1 MSSTQATPP
10 VNTRPKKSVPA
21 KPLVQSHFRIP
32 VAKLTLGMWVAQLD
46 KPWVDTPFLIQGFE
60 VDSDTELQNLREYC
74 RFVYVDLNLSKAEV
88 AGRIRDSEQLADDDK
103 DATPKGQFQSL
114 RGAEAEVQAETPNA
128 AKTPLPASG
137 KHRVKMP
144 EKAPAASQQR
154 FRDFVRSSTGAAT
167 NGKEAD
173 VPIWKRLWS
182 GLNEMFSG
190 GGKSSKRRS
199 KDIEDGKRELQ
210 LEIKSNLPA
219 GTKLVR
225 YAEGKSVPEEL
236 PRARSALKSSESTL
250 KRVLQDIRSGA
261 IPDIEKVQGSVDD
274 MVESMVSNP
283 DAMMWIARL
292 RDEDSTTYSHGVRVS
307 LYMVSLGRHLG
318 FPKEQLG
325 QLGMIG
331 MLADVGKLNVAR
343 ALLEKPGMLTPK
355 EHDAVK
361 MHVQYSIEAL
371 NTTGKLPPEVEMGIL
386 QHHERMDGS
395 GYPAG
400 LKADAISVYGR
411 IAGIADCFSALTTSR
426 PYANAQAPQDA
437 LVNMYHWAGTSFH
450 EALVEQFVQSIG
462 VFPVGTLVELSS
474 GEIAV
479 VVAQNR
485 VRRLEPKVLMLTW
498 PDKRPLSNPVERDLF
513 QSKTDEQGQ
522 RLRIARGLP
531 MGAFGL
537 KLRDYYAD
545 NVAHANNLI

>member
-1 MSSTQATPP
+1 MGTSLPHSISRARKKVGVRGRRPAPKSS
-10 VNTRPKKSVPA
+10 
-21 KPLVQSHFRIP
+21 
-32 VAKLTLGMWVAQLD
+32 
-46 KPWVDTPFLIQGFE
+46 
-60 VDSDTELQNLREYC
+60 
-74 RFVYVDLNLSKAEV
+74 
-88 AGRIRDSEQLADDDK
+88 
-103 DATPKGQFQSL
+103 
-114 RGAEAEVQAETPNA
+114 
-128 AKTPLPASG
+128 KTPLPASG
-137 KHRVKMP
+137 KHRVKLP
-144 EKAPAASQQR
+144 DQASSTSQQR
-154 FRDFVRSSTGAAT
+154 FRDFVRSSTGAPT
-167 NGKEAD
+167 NGKNAD
-173 VPIWKRLWS
+173 EPIWKRLWS
-182 GLNEMFSG
+182 GISDLFG
-190 GGKSSKRRS
+190 AGSSKSRRS
-199 KDIEDGKRELQ
+199 ARDIEADKREVQ
-210 LEIKSNLPA
+210 LEIRKLLPA
-219 GTKLVR
+219 GAKLVR
-225 YAEGKSVPEEL
+225 YAETQSVPEEL
-236 PRARSALKSSESTL
+236 PRARVALKSSESTL
-250 KRVLQDIRSGA
+250 KSVINDIRSGA
-261 IPDIEKVQGSVDD
+261 IPDIDKVQGSVDD
-274 MVESMVSNP
+274 MVQSMVSNP

-292 RDEDSTTYSHGVRVS
+292 RDEDSSTYSHGVRVS

-331 MLADVGKLNVAR
+331 MLADVGKLNVAK

-361 MHVQYSIEAL
+361 MHVQYTIDAL

-386 QHHERMDGS
+386 QHHERMDGT
-395 GYPAG
+395 GYPNA
-400 LKADAISVYGR
+400 LKGDAISVYGR

-437 LVNMYHWAGTSFH
+437 LINMYHWAGTSFH

-474 GEIAV
+474 GEVAV

-513 QSKTDEQGQ
+513 QSKTDGQGQ

-545 NVAHANNLI
+545 SVANANQLV

>member
-1 MSSTQATPP
+1 MSHSQAPP
-10 VNTRPKKSVPA
+10 AVKLQPKKAAQP
-21 KPLVQSHFRIP
+21 KPPVQSHFRIP
-32 VAKLTLGMWVAQLD
+32 AGKLTLGMWVAQLD

-60 VDSDTELQNLREYC
+60 IDSEAELKNLRACCKYA
-74 RFVYVDLNLSKAEV
+74 YVDLNLSKPSV
-88 AGRIRDSEQLADDDK
+88 ASRIRDSEMLAGDDK
-103 DATPKGQFQSL
+103 DSSAKGQFQSL
-114 RGAEAEVQAETPNA
+114 KSGEAAVQPASNTE
-128 AKTPLPASG
+128 KLPLPASG
-137 KHRVKMP
+137 KTRVKLP
-144 EKAPAASQQR
+144 DKPSSTSQDR
-154 FRDFVRSSTGAAT
+154 FRDFVRSSSGAPT
-167 NGKEAD
+167 NGKGAD
-173 VPIWKRLWS
+173 EPIWKRLWG
-182 GLNEMFSG
+182 GLTEFFG
-190 GGKSSKRRS
+190 GNGKSPKRGR
-199 KDIEDGKRELQ
+199 KDVEAAKLGIQ
-210 LEIKSNLPA
+210 TEIRALLPA
-219 GTKLVR
+219 GAKLVR
-225 YAEGKSVPEEL
+225 YAETQSVPEEL
-236 PRARSALKSSESTL
+236 PRARSALKTGESTL
-250 KRVLQDIRSGA
+250 KSVINDIRTGA

-292 RDEDSTTYSHGVRVS
+292 RDEDASTYSHGVRVS

-331 MLADVGKLNVAR
+331 MLADVGKLNVAK
-343 ALLEKPGMLTPK
+343 ALLEKPGMLTSK

-361 MHVQYSIEAL
+361 MHVQYTINAL

-395 GYPAG
+395 GYPNG
-400 LKADAISVYGR
+400 LTGDAISVYGR

-474 GEIAV
+474 GEVAV

-485 VRRLEPKVLMLTW
+485 VRRLEPKVLLLTW

-513 QSKTDEQGQ
+513 QSKTDEQRQ

-545 NVAHANNLI
+545 DIANANQLI

>member
-1 MSSTQATPP
+1 
-10 VNTRPKKSVPA
+10 
-21 KPLVQSHFRIP
+21 
-32 VAKLTLGMWVAQLD
+32 
-46 KPWVDTPFLIQGFE
+46 
-60 VDSDTELQNLREYC
+60 
-74 RFVYVDLNLSKAEV
+74 LSQTAV
-88 AGRIRDSEQLADDDK
+88 AGRIRDSEQLADDEK
-103 DATPKGQFQSL
+103 DNSAKGQFQSL
-114 RGAEAEVQAETPNA
+114 RGAEAQVKAAESNA
-128 AKTPLPASG
+128 EKKPLPASG
-137 KHRVKMP
+137 KHRVKLP
-144 EKAPAASQQR
+144 EKAPASSQQR
-154 FRDFVRSSTGAAT
+154 FRDFVRSSAGSPT
-167 NGKEAD
+167 NGKDAD
-173 VPIWKRLWS
+173 APIWKRLWS
-182 GLNEMFSG
+182 SLNDLFSG
-190 GGKSSKRRS
+190 SGATSKRRTD
-199 KDIEDGKRELQ
+199 DIEAGKRAIQ
-210 LEIKSNLPA
+210 LEIRSTLPA
-219 GTKLVR
+219 GAKLVR
-225 YAEGKSVPEEL
+225 YAETHSVPEEL
-236 PRARSALKSSESTL
+236 PRARSALKTSESTL

-261 IPDIEKVQGSVDD
+261 IPDIDKVQGSVDD

-292 RDEDSTTYSHGVRVS
+292 RDEDTTTYSHGVRVS

-513 QSKTDEQGQ
+513 QSKSDEQGQ

-545 NVAHANNLI
+545 NVAHATNLL